1 MYDIIVFSS
10 FYKPHLGGVE
20 KYVENFY
27 KRIPSK
33 KILIVTSKHD
43 KNLTTREKDQE
54 LEIFRIDSVEII
66 KGKYFIPS
74 INGFKQIKKILKEN
88 QKDNLEV
95 HTHTRF
101 YLTNFI
107 ATFLSNRYHYT
118 HYHFEHGSS
127 FVKDGSSF
135 VKTFA
140 YLFDQSLGKYI
151 LKKSSKIFPI
161 SEGVKNFLEE
171 NYKNLN
177 YGPILYNSYN
187 FKEEDFLTKKIPTIL
202 KLLFVGRIIKTKGV
216 YELIGA
222 CLELQK
228 QRIPFILTM
237 IGDGSERKKIEEKV
251 KEYNLEKQILIRGS
265 LPYEETQKEY
275 PKHDIFLNPS
285 YTEGL
290 PTTVLEAL
298 SNSLLVVASNAG
310 GTNEIIPNEY
320 LLETNNINPSSI
332 AEKIIDLKDNWSSYQ
347 RIYQSIYG
355 IAKGKFNWKTNVTK
369 YRDIRIT

>member
-135 VKTFA
+135 LKTFA
-140 YLFDQSLGKYI
+140 CLFDQSDR
-151 LKKSSKIFPI
+151 KS
-161 SEGVKNFLEE
+161 
-171 NYKNLN
+171 
-177 YGPILYNSYN
+177 
-187 FKEEDFLTKKIPTIL
+187 
-202 KLLFVGRIIKTKGV
+202 
-216 YELIGA
+216 
-222 CLELQK
+222 
-228 QRIPFILTM
+228 
-237 IGDGSERKKIEEKV
+237 
-251 KEYNLEKQILIRGS
+251 
-265 LPYEETQKEY
+265 
-275 PKHDIFLNPS
+275 
-285 YTEGL
+285 
-290 PTTVLEAL
+290 
-298 SNSLLVVASNAG
+298 VV
-310 GTNEIIPNEY
+310 
-320 LLETNNINPSSI
+320 
-332 AEKIIDLKDNWSSYQ
+332 
-347 RIYQSIYG
+347 
-355 IAKGKFNWKTNVTK
+355 
-369 YRDIRIT
+369 